1 MAINKGSANRVIL
14 VGNLGGDAEVHQTT
28 DGTPV
33 ATLSLATNELW
44 KDNDDKQQ
52 EHTEWHRVVLWR
64 KQAEFAG
71 QHLKKGRKIYVEGR
85 LRTRTWE
92 DKDGVC
98 YVAEHNGGFF
108 SVLTQDG
115 ELLARWG
122 DEKFRSCHG
131 AAGDSEGSIYFVQP
145 VSGEGSTGRRIVKY
159 LRKD

>member
-14 VGNLGGDAEVHQTT
+14 VGNLGADAEVHQTT

-92 DKDGVC
+92 DKDGVKRTTTE
-98 YVAEHNGGFF
+98 VIADSITILAGKSTAE
-108 SVLTQDG
+108 Q
-115 ELLARWG
+115 A
-122 DEKFRSCHG
+122 
-131 AAGDSEGSIYFVQP
+131 P
-145 VSGEGSTGRRIVKY
+145 STEPAVG
-159 LRKD
+159 